1 MDFFVCEFITGG
13 GMQHETLPPKLV
25 REGDMM
31 LSALLVDLQATGIN
45 HLLCTRDPRLGPGD
59 GHVKTVPVDK
69 NVWDIWHK
77 CMEESEAAWI
87 IAPETDGVLY
97 ELTRMAHNAGC
108 QVIGCTPEA
117 IQIAASKIKTRD
129 HLAIHQIP
137 CIPVIH
143 DLDANSINGAGWVA
157 KPDDGVGAEG
167 GCYFPDAR
175 QAFAYVHSQG
185 KKMVVQEYF
194 SGIAAS
200 MSLLCYGGQV
210 RLLAS
215 NRQLFRFIAGKG
227 QLDGVVVNGLPQ
239 YNDQF
244 KTLAKNICDVV
255 PGLQGYVG
263 VDVIVSDDGP
273 LVVEIN
279 PRLTTAYAGLRQ
291 SLGSNPAE
299 WILSTFR
306 TGHLP
311 EFSLLNQAPVTVS
324 II

>member
-1 MDFFVCEFITGG
+1 
-13 GMQHETLPPKLV
+13 MQHEMLPPKLV

-31 LSALLVDLQATGIN
+31 LSALLSDLRTTGVN

-77 CMEESEAAWI
+77 CMKESEAVWI

-129 HLAIHQIP
+129 HLAFHRVP
-137 CIPVIH
+137 CIPVIN
-143 DLDANSINGAGWVA
+143 DLGTDSINRTGWVA

-167 GCYFPDAR
+167 CCYFPDLEQMR
-175 QAFAYVHSQG
+175 TYVKSQ
-185 KKMVVQEYF
+185 KKKLVIQEF
-194 SGIAAS
+194 IPGIAAS
-200 MSLLCYGGQV
+200 MSLLCHAG
-210 RLLAS
+210 RAHLLAS
-215 NRQLFRFIAGKG
+215 NRQMFHFSNGRGHL
-227 QLDGVVVNGLPQ
+227 QGVIVNGLPEYATQ
-239 YNDQF
+239 FDKIGNDIAGS
-244 KTLAKNICDVV
+244 L
-255 PGLQGYVG
+255 PGLSGYVG
-263 VDVIVSDDGP
+263 VDVVISESGI

-279 PRLTTAYAGLRQ
+279 PRLTTAYAGLRR
-291 SLGSNPAE
+291 SLGKNPAE
-299 WILSTFR
+299 WILSIFE

-311 EFSLLNQAPVTVS
+311 ELEMMHGLRVTVS
-324 II
+324 L